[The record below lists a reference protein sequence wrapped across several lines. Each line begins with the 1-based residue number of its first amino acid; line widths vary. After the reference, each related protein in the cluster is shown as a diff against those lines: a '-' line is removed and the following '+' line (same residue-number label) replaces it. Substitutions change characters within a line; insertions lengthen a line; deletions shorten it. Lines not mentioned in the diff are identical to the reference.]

1 MTRLM
6 LGNSVYLGKWTAE
19 ILKKKSVHSQILKAL
34 SYIIEYLCLG
44 QIISILNNLVIQPET
59 MYPKYRKNGL
69 PRQKKLRIIRAMNSL
84 IFVVPITSKRNKA
97 PRGQMYKH

>member
-19 ILKKKSVHSQILKAL
+19 ILKKKKSVHSQILKAL
-34 SYIIEYLCLG
+34 SYIIEYVCLG

-69 PRQKKLRIIRAMNSL
+69 PRQKS
-84 IFVVPITSKRNKA
+84 
-97 PRGQMYKH
+97 

>member
-19 ILKKKSVHSQILKAL
+19 ILKKKKSVHSQFLKAL
-34 SYIIEYLCLG
+34 SYIIEYVCLG

-69 PRQKKLRIIRAMNSL
+69 PRQKS
-84 IFVVPITSKRNKA
+84 
-97 PRGQMYKH
+97 